1 MLPRLDAEET
11 LNKIHA
17 GMMSSG
23 LIRKPDLRRAL
34 TKLEKTAGGGK
45 RSSVKATPNMLAS
58 AGIAVVIVEE
68 PAPEVVHG

>member
-11 LNKIHA
+11 LTKIHA